1 MTRLWTWTNQYTVL
15 SCSALYYM
23 LIFRKDTGRKLSFT
37 REGRMKFLTVYTP
50 LRWTVTRR
58 EPNEEL
64 HFVHYRRGHSLLLTV
79 KSNIYLCVV
88 FIILIIIN
96 SFAYYYDIVLVDGVR
111 SKIFCSRTKS
121 NII

>member
-1 MTRLWTWTNQYTVL
+1 
-15 SCSALYYM
+15 M

-88 FIILIIIN
+88 FIILIINN
-96 SFAYYYDIVLVDGVR
+96 SFADIVLVDGVR
-111 SKIFCSRTKS
+111 SKIFL
-121 NII
+121 

>member
-1 MTRLWTWTNQYTVL
+1 MDSN
-15 SCSALYYM
+15 A
-23 LIFRKDTGRKLSFT
+23 
-37 REGRMKFLTVYTP
+37 EGTQKI
-50 LRWTVTRR
+50 
-58 EPNEEL
+58 

-121 NII
+121 NIIIHLR